1 MTMILMMT
9 IDNDDGTAPGV
20 QEAELRPP
28 DDEEA
33 RPSHLHQVRLLPQQ
47 EAAPGL
53 QPPAQQH

>member
-1 MTMILMMT
+1 MIMILMVTM
-9 IDNDDGTAPGV
+9 IMRHLVPGV

-33 RPSHLHQVRLLPQQ
+33 RPGHLHQVRLLPQQ